1 MTVSSSPFLTAGQLV
16 IAGDARY
23 DDARRAW
30 NLTVD
35 QRPAAVALPESAAD
49 VSTAVRYAAAR
60 GLRVAAQGTG
70 HGSTTLGPRDAAL
83 LIKNERMRKVIVDPA
98 ARIARVEAGVL
109 WRDVVTATAGYGL
122 APLAG
127 SSPDVGV
134 VGYTLGGGLSCL
146 GRKHGLACN
155 AVTAVELVTANG
167 ALVRADTEHETELF
181 WALRGGG
188 GSFGVVT
195 ALEFTL
201 VPLASAYAGVLWYP
215 MERAAEVLHA
225 WAGLTRGPVPDELT
239 TVARLL
245 NIPPLPDIPEP
256 LRGKSFVA
264 VEAVH
269 IGDPRAA
276 DAQLAALR
284 GLGPVNDT
292 MAVIPAT
299 ALIGL
304 HMDPEQ
310 PVPGTG
316 DGMLIDQLPAAA
328 VDALVSVAGSEAAFP
343 LVAVDV
349 HHLGGELARSR
360 PRGGALASLDA
371 GYALMAA
378 GMTPVPELVPPVTA
392 QVAAVRAA
400 LAPWAARRRFCN
412 YADTPDDPASFW
424 GEDASRRLAKIKT
437 AVDPGDL
444 FMSNHPVLGGR

>member
-1 MTVSSSPFLTAGQLV
+1 MG
-16 IAGDARY
+16 
-23 DDARRAW
+23 
-30 NLTVD
+30 
-35 QRPAAVALPESAAD
+35 
-49 VSTAVRYAAAR
+49 
-60 GLRVAAQGTG
+60 
-70 HGSTTLGPRDAAL
+70 
-83 LIKNERMRKVIVDPA
+83 
-98 ARIARVEAGVL
+98 
-109 WRDVVTATAGYGL
+109 
-122 APLAG
+122 
-127 SSPDVGV
+127 
-134 VGYTLGGGLSCL
+134 
-146 GRKHGLACN
+146 
-155 AVTAVELVTANG
+155 
-167 ALVRADTEHETELF
+167 RAD
-181 WALRGGG
+181 
-188 GSFGVVT
+188 
-195 ALEFTL
+195 
-201 VPLASAYAGVLWYP
+201 P
-215 MERAAEVLHA
+215 RA
-225 WAGLTRGPVPDELT
+225 VPDELT

-360 PRGGALASLDA
+360 PRGGALASLNA

-424 GEDASRRLAKIKT
+424 GEEPRRLAKMKT
-437 AVDPGDL
+437 AVDPAIC
-444 FMSNHPVLGGR
+444 SCQPPVLGGR